1 VSTIETVE
9 RAAVAEASNPQ
20 ISGGE
25 RLGDPPLDRQVE
37 DGRLD
42 GDRREIALKTSPMK
56 NLFHAGKFLLLDM
69 ASTLF
74 FLALYLST
82 DSISLSVAF
91 GVALGIAQIGW
102 QFARKTPIETM
113 EWLSLF
119 LVVGSGAATLIT
131 NDPRFVLFK
140 PSLIY
145 LIVAVVM
152 LKPGWMTRYLPPVAM
167 EIVPDVASIFGFVW
181 SGLMFFSAALNA
193 IVALNFSVVA
203 WASIMSI
210 YAIGSKFGLFLT
222 QYATMRYIG
231 VRRRRAQMKPA
242 LPDDHPHAL
251 PR

>member
-1 VSTIETVE
+1 
-9 RAAVAEASNPQ
+9 
-20 ISGGE
+20 
-25 RLGDPPLDRQVE
+25 
-37 DGRLD
+37 
-42 GDRREIALKTSPMK
+42 MK
-56 NLFHAGKFLLLDM
+56 NLFHAGRFLLLDM

-82 DSISLSVAF
+82 DSILLSVAL

-102 QFARKTPIETM
+102 QFARKKPIETM

-119 LVVGSGAATLIT
+119 LVVSSGGATVIT
-131 NDPRFVLFK
+131 NDPRFVLIK

-145 LIVAVVM
+145 VIVAVAM
-152 LKPGWMTRYLPPVAM
+152 LQPGWMTRYLPPVAM
-167 EIVPDVASIFGFVW
+167 EIVPDVAFIFGFVW

-193 IVALNFSVVA
+193 IVALNFSVMA

-210 YAIGSKFGLFLT
+210 YAIVSKIVLFLT

-231 VRRRRAQMKPA
+231 VRRRRAQMMPA
-242 LPDDHPHAL
+242 LPDDNPHAL

>member
-1 VSTIETVE
+1 
-9 RAAVAEASNPQ
+9 
-20 ISGGE
+20 
-25 RLGDPPLDRQVE
+25 
-37 DGRLD
+37 
-42 GDRREIALKTSPMK
+42 MK
-56 NLFHAGKFLLLDM
+56 NLFHAGRFLLLDM

-74 FLALYLST
+74 FLVLYLST
-82 DSISLSVAF
+82 DSILLSVTL

-102 QFARKTPIETM
+102 QFARKKPIETM

-119 LVVGSGAATLIT
+119 LVVSSGGATAIT
-131 NDPRFVLFK
+131 NDPRFVLIK

-145 LIVAVVM
+145 VIVAVVM

-167 EIVPDVASIFGFVW
+167 EIVPDVAFIFGFVW

-193 IVALNFSVVA
+193 IVALNFSVMA

-210 YAIGSKFGLFLT
+210 YAIISKLILFLT

-231 VRRRRAQMKPA
+231 VRRRRAQMIPA
-242 LPDDHPHAL
+242 LPDDNSHAL

>member
-1 VSTIETVE
+1 
-9 RAAVAEASNPQ
+9 
-20 ISGGE
+20 
-25 RLGDPPLDRQVE
+25 
-37 DGRLD
+37 
-42 GDRREIALKTSPMK
+42 MK
-56 NLFHAGKFLLLDM
+56 NLFHAGRFLLLDM

-74 FLALYLST
+74 FLALYLWT
-82 DSISLSVAF
+82 DSIPLSVAL

-102 QFARKTPIETM
+102 QFARKKPIETM

-119 LVVGSGAATLIT
+119 LVVSSGGATVIT
-131 NDPRFVLFK
+131 NDPRFVLIK

-145 LIVAVVM
+145 VIVAVVM
-152 LKPGWMTRYLPPVAM
+152 LKPGWMIRYLPPVAI
-167 EIVPDVASIFGFVW
+167 EIVPDVAFIFGFVW

-210 YAIGSKFGLFLT
+210 YAIVSKLGLFLI

-231 VRRRRAQMKPA
+231 VRRRRAQMIPA
-242 LPDDHPHAL
+242 LPDDNSHAL

>member
-1 VSTIETVE
+1 
-9 RAAVAEASNPQ
+9 
-20 ISGGE
+20 
-25 RLGDPPLDRQVE
+25 
-37 DGRLD
+37 
-42 GDRREIALKTSPMK
+42 MK
-56 NLFHAGKFLLLDM
+56 NLFHAGRFLLLDM

-82 DSISLSVAF
+82 DSIPLSVAL

-102 QFARKTPIETM
+102 QFARKKPIETM

-119 LVVGSGAATLIT
+119 LVVSSGGATAIT
-131 NDPRFVLFK
+131 NDPRFVLIK

-145 LIVAVVM
+145 VIVAVVM

-167 EIVPDVASIFGFVW
+167 EIVPDVAFIFGFVW

-193 IVALNFSVVA
+193 IVALNFSVMA

-210 YAIGSKFGLFLT
+210 YAIISKLILFLT

-231 VRRRRAQMKPA
+231 VRRRRAQMIPA
-242 LPDDHPHAL
+242 LPDDNSHAL

>member
-1 VSTIETVE
+1 
-9 RAAVAEASNPQ
+9 
-20 ISGGE
+20 
-25 RLGDPPLDRQVE
+25 
-37 DGRLD
+37 
-42 GDRREIALKTSPMK
+42 MK
-56 NLFHAGKFLLLDM
+56 DLFHAGKFLLLDM

-74 FLALYLST
+74 FLALYLWT
-82 DSISLSVAF
+82 ESIPLSVAL

-102 QFARKTPIETM
+102 QFASKKPIEIM

-131 NDPRFVLFK
+131 NDPRFVLIK

-145 LIVAVVM
+145 VIVAVVM
-152 LKPGWMTRYLPPVAM
+152 LKSGWMIRYLPPVAM
-167 EIVPDVASIFGFVW
+167 EIVPDIAFIFGFVW

-210 YAIGSKFGLFLT
+210 YAIVSKLCLFLT

-231 VRRRRAQMKPA
+231 VRRRRAQMIPA
-242 LPDDHPHAL
+242 LPDDNLRAL
-251 PR
+251 RR

>member
-1 VSTIETVE
+1 
-9 RAAVAEASNPQ
+9 
-20 ISGGE
+20 
-25 RLGDPPLDRQVE
+25 
-37 DGRLD
+37 
-42 GDRREIALKTSPMK
+42 MK
-56 NLFHAGKFLLLDM
+56 NLFHAGRFLLLDM

-74 FLALYLST
+74 FLALYLWT
-82 DSISLSVAF
+82 DSIPLSAAL

-102 QFARKTPIETM
+102 QFVRKKPIETM

-131 NDPRFVLFK
+131 NDPRFVLIK

-145 LIVAVVM
+145 VIVAVVM
-152 LKPGWMTRYLPPVAM
+152 LKPGWMNRYLPPVAM
-167 EIVPDVASIFGFVW
+167 EIVPDVAFIFGFVW

-203 WASIMSI
+203 WASVMSI
-210 YAIGSKFGLFLT
+210 YAIVSKLGLFLI

-231 VRRRRAQMKPA
+231 VRRRRAQMIPA
-242 LPDDHPHAL
+242 LPDDNSHAL

>member
-1 VSTIETVE
+1 
-9 RAAVAEASNPQ
+9 
-20 ISGGE
+20 
-25 RLGDPPLDRQVE
+25 
-37 DGRLD
+37 
-42 GDRREIALKTSPMK
+42 MK
-56 NLFHAGKFLLLDM
+56 NLFHAGRFLLLDM

-74 FLALYLST
+74 FLVLYLST
-82 DSISLSVAF
+82 DSILLSVTL

-102 QFARKTPIETM
+102 QFARKKPIETM

-119 LVVGSGAATLIT
+119 LVVSSGGATVIT
-131 NDPRFVLFK
+131 NDPRFVLIK

-145 LIVAVVM
+145 VIVAVVM

-167 EIVPDVASIFGFVW
+167 EIVPDVAFIFGFVW

-193 IVALNFSVVA
+193 IVALNFSVMA

-210 YAIGSKFGLFLT
+210 YAIISKLILFLT

-231 VRRRRAQMKPA
+231 VRRRRAQMMPA
-242 LPDDHPHAL
+242 LPDDNPHAS

>member
-1 VSTIETVE
+1 
-9 RAAVAEASNPQ
+9 
-20 ISGGE
+20 
-25 RLGDPPLDRQVE
+25 
-37 DGRLD
+37 
-42 GDRREIALKTSPMK
+42 MK
-56 NLFHAGKFLLLDM
+56 NLLHAGRFLLLDM

-82 DSISLSVAF
+82 DSLLLSVAL

-102 QFARKTPIETM
+102 QFARKKPIEAM

-119 LVVGSGAATLIT
+119 LVVASGTATLIT
-131 NDPRFVLFK
+131 KDPRFVLIK

-145 LIVAVVM
+145 VIVAVVM

-167 EIVPDVASIFGFVW
+167 EIVPDVAFIFGFVW

-210 YAIGSKFGLFLT
+210 YAIVSKLALFLV
-222 QYATMRYIG
+222 QYATMRCPG
-231 VRRRRAQMKPA
+231 DRKRRGAISTPSR
-242 LPDDHPHAL
+242 
-251 PR
+251 PRENLRQ

>member
-1 VSTIETVE
+1 
-9 RAAVAEASNPQ
+9 
-20 ISGGE
+20 
-25 RLGDPPLDRQVE
+25 
-37 DGRLD
+37 
-42 GDRREIALKTSPMK
+42 MK
-56 NLFHAGKFLLLDM
+56 NLLHAGRFLLLDM

-82 DSISLSVAF
+82 DSLLLSVAL

-102 QFARKTPIETM
+102 QFARKKPIEAM

-119 LVVGSGAATLIT
+119 LVVASGTATLIT
-131 NDPRFVLFK
+131 KDPRFVLIK

-145 LIVAVVM
+145 VIVAVVM

-167 EIVPDVASIFGFVW
+167 EIVPDVAFIFGFVW

-210 YAIGSKFGLFLT
+210 YAIVSKLALFLV

-231 VRRRRAQMKPA
+231 VRRRRAQMMPA
-242 LPDDHPHAL
+242 LPDDNPHAL
-251 PR
+251 PG

>member
-1 VSTIETVE
+1 
-9 RAAVAEASNPQ
+9 
-20 ISGGE
+20 
-25 RLGDPPLDRQVE
+25 
-37 DGRLD
+37 
-42 GDRREIALKTSPMK
+42 MK
-56 NLFHAGKFLLLDM
+56 NLFHAGRFLLLDM

-82 DSISLSVAF
+82 DSILLSVAL

-102 QFARKTPIETM
+102 QFARKKPIETM

-119 LVVGSGAATLIT
+119 LVVSSGGATVIT
-131 NDPRFVLFK
+131 NDPRFVLIK

-145 LIVAVVM
+145 VIVAVVM

-167 EIVPDVASIFGFVW
+167 EIVPDVAFIFGFVW

-193 IVALNFSVVA
+193 IVALNFSVMA
-203 WASIMSI
+203 WVSIMSI
-210 YAIGSKFGLFLT
+210 YAIISKLILFLT

-231 VRRRRAQMKPA
+231 VRRRRAQMIPA
-242 LPDDHPHAL
+242 LPDDNSHAL

>member
-1 VSTIETVE
+1 
-9 RAAVAEASNPQ
+9 
-20 ISGGE
+20 
-25 RLGDPPLDRQVE
+25 
-37 DGRLD
+37 
-42 GDRREIALKTSPMK
+42 MK
-56 NLFHAGKFLLLDM
+56 NLFHAGRFLLLDM

-82 DSISLSVAF
+82 DSLLLSVAL

-102 QFARKTPIETM
+102 QFARKKPIEAM

-119 LVVGSGAATLIT
+119 LVVASGTATLIT
-131 NDPRFVLFK
+131 KDPRFVLIK

-145 LIVAVVM
+145 VIVAVVM

-167 EIVPDVASIFGFVW
+167 EIVPDVAFIFGFVW

-210 YAIGSKFGLFLT
+210 YAIVSKLALFLV

-231 VRRRRAQMKPA
+231 VRRRRAQMMPA
-242 LPDDHPHAL
+242 LPDDNPHAL
-251 PR
+251 PG

>member
-1 VSTIETVE
+1 
-9 RAAVAEASNPQ
+9 
-20 ISGGE
+20 
-25 RLGDPPLDRQVE
+25 
-37 DGRLD
+37 
-42 GDRREIALKTSPMK
+42 MK
-56 NLFHAGKFLLLDM
+56 NLFHAGRFLLLDM

-82 DSISLSVAF
+82 DSILLSVAL

-102 QFARKTPIETM
+102 QFARKKPIETM

-119 LVVGSGAATLIT
+119 LVVSSGGATVIT
-131 NDPRFVLFK
+131 NDPRFVLIK

-145 LIVAVVM
+145 VIVAVVM

-167 EIVPDVASIFGFVW
+167 EIVPDVAFFFGFVW

-193 IVALNFSVVA
+193 IVALNFSVMA

-210 YAIGSKFGLFLT
+210 YAIVSKIVLFLT

-231 VRRRRAQMKPA
+231 VRRRRAQMMPA
-242 LPDDHPHAL
+242 LPDDNPHAL

>member
-1 VSTIETVE
+1 
-9 RAAVAEASNPQ
+9 
-20 ISGGE
+20 
-25 RLGDPPLDRQVE
+25 
-37 DGRLD
+37 
-42 GDRREIALKTSPMK
+42 MK

-74 FLALYLST
+74 FLVLYLST
-82 DSISLSVAF
+82 DSILLSVTL

-102 QFARKTPIETM
+102 QFARKKPIETM

-119 LVVGSGAATLIT
+119 LVVSSGGATAIT
-131 NDPRFVLFK
+131 NDPRFVLIK

-145 LIVAVVM
+145 VIVAVVM
-152 LKPGWMTRYLPPVAM
+152 LKPGWMIRYLPPVAM
-167 EIVPDVASIFGFVW
+167 EIVPDVAFIFGFVW

-193 IVALNFSVVA
+193 IVALNFSVMA

-210 YAIGSKFGLFLT
+210 YAIISKLILFLT

-231 VRRRRAQMKPA
+231 VRRRRAQMIPA
-242 LPDDHPHAL
+242 LPDDNSHAL